1 MVFSTKWWK
10 QIVSYLIVYH
20 LIPSPNPMPW
30 SVLWSCNEIERVME
44 AVNSLG
50 YEISCMGAMR
60 VDLADAF
67 CSQVYHPFT
76 TVEGLMLF
84 Q

>member
-60 VDLADAF
+60 VFDFLAV
-67 CSQVYHPFT
+67 S
-76 TVEGLMLF
+76 
-84 Q
+84 

>member
-1 MVFSTKWWK
+1 M
-10 QIVSYLIVYH
+10 SYLIVHY

-50 YEISCMGAMR
+50 CEISCMGTMR
-60 VDLADAF
+60 VFDFLPV
-67 CSQVYHPFT
+67 S
-76 TVEGLMLF
+76 
-84 Q
+84 